1 MRRMPRRF
9 TPHFRPG
16 EARGLFRLALL
27 VATLATLASLPAS
40 RRLAAQDHASESHP
54 TTPATGQTEIHA
66 GAESGAEQAGT
77 AAEHAG
83 AAAEHAGAEHA
94 GAAHGGG
101 HGGHPPELPNLITIL
116 HDRYVVQAEAEH
128 REPAAWAVF
137 LHRWENQAF
146 MLLFIILL
154 VGVAAVATRQL
165 VQHPGP
171 LQNGVEFVVE
181 KLDDFVQGILG
192 HHGRALVPF
201 LGTLFVFILTMNYA
215 GLVPFL
221 KSPTASINTTLSMA
235 ICVFLYVQWTGI
247 RSFGPLGYLDH
258 LAGSP
263 RDLVGFILIPLMM
276 PLHIVGELV
285 KPMSLSLRLF
295 GNVTGEDVLLA
306 VFVGLGVG
314 LAGAFVH
321 GAPFGVP
328 LQAIVYPLLL
338 IFGFIQAL
346 VFTLLSTIY
355 FYMMLPHEEH
365 H

>member
-1 MRRMPRRF
+1 MRMPRLR
-9 TPHFRPG
+9 TVCFRPG
-16 EARGLFRLALL
+16 ELRGFFRLAII
-27 VATLATLASLPAS
+27 VAALATLASLPAS
-40 RRLAAQDHASESHP
+40 MRRAAQAQESHS
-54 TTPATGQTEIHA
+54 TTPAPAQTEVATGHEGSA
-66 GAESGAEQAGT
+66 PEATTHESAT
-77 AAEHAG
+77 AHDGVSAEHG
-83 AAAEHAGAEHA
+83 AAAHE
-94 GAAHGGG
+94 GG
-101 HGGHPPELPNLITIL
+101 HESHPPELPNLITIL
-116 HDRYVVQAEAEH
+116 HDRYVVQPEAQG

-154 VGVAAVATRQL
+154 VSVAAVASRAL

-285 KPMSLSLRLF
+285 KPLSLSLRLF

-314 LAGAFVH
+314 LAGALWH